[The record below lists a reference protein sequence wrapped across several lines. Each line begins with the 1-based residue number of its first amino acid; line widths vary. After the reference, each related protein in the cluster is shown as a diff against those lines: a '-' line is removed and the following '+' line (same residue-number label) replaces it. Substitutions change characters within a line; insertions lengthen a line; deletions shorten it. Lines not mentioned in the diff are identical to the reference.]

1 MHLNRRK
8 ILRQGLCIAQADLGG
23 RLGGQFVDHQAVVG
37 VVVVVQA
44 GLVLGQDEI
53 RFETNDVVEE
63 SSELINLASDNDV
76 RARIL
81 L

>member
-1 MHLNRRK
+1 M
-8 ILRQGLCIAQADLGG
+8 
-23 RLGGQFVDHQAVVG
+23 DHQAVVG